1 MSRRVLS
8 PWSRREIVPRTKGLG
23 ARRLGDGWVFGGR
36 ELPGAVVGDH
46 LLHSSLSATS
56 RRPRDRTRGRGGE
69 ELPEDRV
76 RDSFARARKDAL
88 GGRVGDGRH
97 CFECCGL
104 KSPQRVGGGV
114 QSIRWCSRVSVLS
127 GRDFFG
133 PVAPVLALDC
143 RAAIE
148 LGLTQDCDGL
158 TSGDVDDFWGIPSG
172 WRKSACGETTL
183 PATARLW
190 TRSLVRRQRKRSHRW
205 RRKALVL

>member
-1 MSRRVLS
+1 VLGALETDGFS
-8 PWSRREIVPRTKGLG
+8 GVGSSQVRLWVTICFIPLCLRPRGVLGIGLG
-23 ARRLGDGWVFGGR
+23 DEGER
-36 ELPGAVVGDH
+36 
-46 LLHSSLSATS
+46 SSL
-56 RRPRDRTRGRGGE
+56 
-69 ELPEDRV
+69 EDRV
-76 RDSFARARKDAL
+76 RHSFARARKDAL

-133 PVAPVLALDC
+133 PVALVLALDC